1 MNYYYAGIGSRETPD
16 DVIKMFEN
24 MAASLAN
31 KGFILRSG
39 HADGADAAFERGC
52 DRVGGAKEIYVPWN
66 GFNGSK
72 SSLIVKDGEAFN
84 MAKEYH
90 PYWQNLKEGAKKLQA
105 RNSHQMFGW
114 DLKTPSNFVLCW
126 TKNGKGSGGTGQAI
140 RIAKAYNIP
149 VFDAGGYEDLKDYCN
164 DVINF
169 IYGEFKNELS
179 DVFG

>member
-1 MNYYYAGIGSRETPD
+1 MNYYYVGIGSRETPD

-24 MAASLAN
+24 MAESLAN

-52 DRVGGAKEIYVPWN
+52 DSVGGAKEIYIPWR
-66 GFNGSK
+66 GFNDSG
-72 SSLIVKDGEAFN
+72 SSLVVKGGEAFN
-84 MAKEYH
+84 IAQKYH

-105 RNSHQMFGW
+105 RNSHQVLGL
-114 DLKTPSNFVLCW
+114 DLKTPSNFILCW

-140 RIAKAYNIP
+140 RIAKAYKIP
-149 VFDAGGYEDLKDYCN
+149 VFDAGSYENLKDYYN
-164 DVINF
+164 DVINY

-179 DVFG
+179 DVFD